1 MSRPDTAGRNALALV
16 VDDDP
21 TIRLMLE
28 STLAK
33 AGMRT
38 LTVADGRSAL
48 AAFASVAPDL
58 VLLDIGLPDIDG
70 YEACSAM
77 RAMPHGRDTPLL
89 MLTGREDATS
99 VERSYEVGATDF
111 IAKPINWEI
120 LVHRVRYILRSARAF
135 TEVATSRARLADAQR
150 VAGLGSWEWDIALDD
165 LQCSDEARRILGVE
179 ADAGSL
185 SSEVFFAPLP
195 QRERAWLKDKLVET
209 ARTGTPTSVEQSIVR
224 MDGERRLL
232 HVFAAARRQD
242 SGHAAVVHG
251 TVQDVTERRAAEA
264 RIRYLA
270 YHDSLTGL
278 PNRAWLQDELERSL
292 ASAARSGGVL
302 AVMLL
307 DLDQFKRIND
317 TLGHSIGD
325 RLLCAVAERL
335 KERLRREDTLVR
347 ASDGAPIAL
356 SRLGGDEFCIVLN
369 ELDQPSSA
377 AKVAARVLDAF
388 IEPFVLGD
396 HEAVV
401 SPSIGIAIYP
411 HDAADT
417 DGILKAADT
426 AMYETKNEGR
436 NNFSFYSASMNA
448 RALERLTIESELRHA
463 IEREEMV
470 LLYQPIVAIE
480 TGAIVGLEA
489 LLRWHHPEM
498 GLLMPSRFIEI
509 AEESGLIVPL
519 GEWVLRAAC
528 SQSSC
533 WLAEGLP
540 APLVAVNV
548 SGEQFRRASLVQT
561 VQGVLDQTGLDAA
574 RLKLEITESVLMRD
588 AEVTLRSLARIRE
601 IGVHLS
607 IDDFGTG
614 YSSLSY
620 LKRFPVD
627 ELKLDRSFVR
637 EIIDG
642 PRNAAIATAVIEMAR
657 GLSLSL
663 VAEGVERAP
672 QVDLLRRLRCPHGQG
687 YYFSRP
693 QPAAAIAG
701 LLRAGRPL
709 LSHSSAGEGA
719 LADAAQT

>member
-1 MSRPDTAGRNALALV
+1 MSASDARTRDSLALV

-21 TIRLMLE
+21 TMRLMLE

-33 AGMRT
+33 AGLRT
-38 LTVADGRSAL
+38 VAVADGRSAL
-48 AAFASVAPDL
+48 AAFASLAPDL

-70 YEACSAM
+70 YGACSAI
-77 RAMPHGRDTPLL
+77 RALPHGCDTPVL
-89 MLTGREDATS
+89 MLTGRDDAAS

-135 TEVATSRARLADAQR
+135 AEVATSRARLADAQR
-150 VAGLGSWEWDIALDD
+150 VAGLGSWEWDIARDD

-179 ADAGSL
+179 SDAASL
-185 SSEVFFAPLP
+185 SADVFFAPLP
-195 QRERAWLKDKLVET
+195 QAERVRLKDGLLEA
-209 ARTGTPTSVEQSIVR
+209 ARSGTPLNVEQSIVR
-224 MDGERRLL
+224 GDGERRLL
-232 HVFAAARRQD
+232 HVFAAAKRQD
-242 SGHAAVVHG
+242 GGNAAVVHG

-264 RIRYLA
+264 RIRHLA

-292 ASAARSGGVL
+292 ARAARNGRAL

-317 TLGHSIGD
+317 TLGHSVGD

-335 KERLRREDTLVR
+335 RQRLRRDDTLAR
-347 ASDGAPIAL
+347 PSDGAPIAL

-369 ELDQPSSA
+369 ELDQPGSA
-377 AKVAARVLDAF
+377 AKAAARVLDAF
-388 IEPFVLGD
+388 VEPFVLGD

-401 SPSIGIAIYP
+401 SPSIGIAVYP
-411 HDAADT
+411 DDAADT
-417 DGILKAADT
+417 DGLLKAADT
-426 AMYETKNEGR
+426 AMYQTKNEGR
-436 NNFSFYSASMNA
+436 NNFSFYSAAMNS
-448 RALERLTIESELRHA
+448 RALERLTIESALRRA
-463 IEREEMV
+463 LERDEMV
-470 LLYQPIVAIE
+470 LHYQPIVAVE

-489 LLRWHHPEM
+489 LLRWRHPEM
-498 GLLMPSRFIEI
+498 GLVMPGRFIEI

-519 GEWVLRAAC
+519 GEWVLHAAC
-528 SQSSC
+528 SQSSS
-533 WLAEGLP
+533 WRAEGLP
-540 APLVAVNV
+540 VPLMAVNV
-548 SGEQFRRASLVQT
+548 SGEQFRRASLVGT
-561 VQGVLDQTGLDAA
+561 VQRVLDQTGLGAA
-574 RLKLEITESVLMRD
+574 QLKLEITESVLMRD
-588 AEVTLRSLARIRE
+588 AEVTLRSLQRIRE

-614 YSSLSY
+614 YSSLAY
-620 LKRFPVD
+620 LKLFPVD
-627 ELKLDRSFVR
+627 ELKLDRSFVN
-637 EIIDG
+637 EIVDG
-642 PRNAAIATAVIEMAR
+642 PRHAAIATAVIQMAR

-672 QVDLLRRLRCPHGQG
+672 QVDLLRRLRCPHAQG

-693 QPAAAIAG
+693 QPAAAIAA

-709 LSHSSAGEGA
+709 LPHSNAGAGA
-719 LADAAQT
+719 VADAA